1 MKKAIALLAF
11 CLLLL
16 GIVPHAYAHMN
27 TYGYSDISVS
37 GGQLEYDLYL
47 DITEVS
53 QWMDMRSG
61 GVFVIDPGKSRAPAE
76 GEVSW
81 TDEDLRPLIADSLI
95 VKAGGQ
101 PVEPTIGDIAAK
113 ERNNGQCLFVKLDYP
128 LPDGASDY
136 SIDYSFF
143 FDTDPAHQN
152 FATIREAGSSKDI
165 VFNNGNHTVTG
176 QLGASEADASKTTV
190 EVPNWLMSM
199 WEYLRIGVEH
209 ILSGIDHLL
218 FIAALVIA
226 KQRKRDYVK
235 VLTAFT
241 VGHSLTIALSAL
253 DIVNLPPAFVE
264 PAIALSIAYVA
275 VENIWLK
282 KVKRRWIIA
291 MGFGLIHGFGFAEVL
306 RGAMSDRFL
315 LTLFSFNVGVE
326 IGQLAVLAV
335 LLPLLI
341 WIGRYKAYKYANYAA
356 SSFVAVIGL
365 YWFVTRIIQG

>member
-1 MKKAIALLAF
+1 MKKATEFLAV
-11 CLLLL
+11 CLFLF

-27 TYGYSDISVS
+27 TYGYSDINVN

-61 GVFVIDPGKSRAPAE
+61 GVFIIDPDQSSPAE

-81 TDEDLRPLIADSLI
+81 TEEDLRPLIADSL
-95 VKAGGQ
+95 VLQAGGETL
-101 PVEPTIGDIAAK
+101 EPKIGEIATK
-113 ERNNGQCLFVKLDYP
+113 NRNNGLCLFMKLTYQ

-136 SIDYSFF
+136 RINYNFF

-152 FATIREAGSSKDI
+152 FATIREADSSKDI
-165 VFNNGNHTVTG
+165 VFNSGNKTVTEM
-176 QLGASEADASKTTV
+176 LGASAADSSKTTV

-241 VGHSLTIALSAL
+241 IGHSLTIALSAL
-253 DIVNLPPAFVE
+253 EVVNLPPAFVE
-264 PAIALSIAYVA
+264 PVIALSIAYVA

-291 MGFGLIHGFGFAEVL
+291 MGFGLIHGFGFAVVL

-365 YWFVTRIIQG
+365 YWFVTRIIEG